1 MQVELYDLSKYRG
14 ELMGFSALMI
24 FVCHAYAYIELPSVL
39 GYALSIGNIGVD
51 CFLFLSGLGMW
62 YSLSKS
68 QTGGVKCWYLNRYK
82 KLFVPYLITALSMD
96 AIKYYLGEYIGEG
109 IWNYLFGLSTLRFYV
124 SHDAAWFIA
133 ALIPLYLLAPGFYSL
148 IKKYKWKA
156 AMGLI
161 IVQYFTLLIPATFSN
176 NLLNSIIE
184 NIQFVVVRTNCFI
197 VGMAIG
203 NSVMCKKKLSVEWL
217 MVMMLIG
224 ILAIVVTRHIVYG
237 LFFFTI
243 PLLISLCYLLR
254 IFPKVM
260 YKFVSLM
267 GKISLESYIL
277 NGTLPKLAI
286 VFFTTL
292 NLPKMGNI
300 IPYVTACIVSIP
312 IGYYIHLLSNKILK
326 AI

>member
-1 MQVELYDLSKYRG
+1 MQVELYDLSKYRR

-62 YSLSKS
+62 YSLSKP
-68 QTGGVKCWYLNRYK
+68 QTGGGVKYWYLNRYK

-133 ALIPLYLLAPGFYSL
+133 ALIPLYLLAPAFYSL
-148 IKKYKWKA
+148 MKKYKWKA
-156 AMGLI
+156 ALSLI
-161 IVQYFTLLIPATFSN
+161 IIQYFTLLIPATFSS

-203 NSVMCKKKLSVEWL
+203 NSVICKKKLSVVWL
-217 MVMMLIG
+217 MVMALIG
-224 ILAIVVTRHIVYG
+224 ILAIVVTLWFV
-237 LFFFTI
+237 
-243 PLLISLCYLLR
+243 LLYYSVTYFPVLSFKDIS
-254 IFPKVM
+254 
-260 YKFVSLM
+260 
-267 GKISLESYIL
+267 
-277 NGTLPKLAI
+277 
-286 VFFTTL
+286 
-292 NLPKMGNI
+292 
-300 IPYVTACIVSIP
+300 
-312 IGYYIHLLSNKILK
+312 
-326 AI
+326 